1 MTHDGAPRCERH
13 DEGVPMRLRT
23 LHSDSSRPDTV
34 VGLYECPE
42 CGSERRMPLDTLTT
56 AESAA

>member
-1 MTHDGAPRCERH
+1 MTHDGAPQCERH
-13 DEGVPMRLRT
+13 DERVPMELRT

-42 CGSERRMPLDTLTT
+42 CGFERRQPLD
-56 AESAA
+56 SAAEVTAA

>member
-1 MTHDGAPRCERH
+1 MTHDGSPYCERH
-13 DEGVPMRLRT
+13 DVNVPMQLRT

-42 CGSERRMPLDTLTT
+42 CGTERRLPLET
-56 AESAA
+56 AATETSAA